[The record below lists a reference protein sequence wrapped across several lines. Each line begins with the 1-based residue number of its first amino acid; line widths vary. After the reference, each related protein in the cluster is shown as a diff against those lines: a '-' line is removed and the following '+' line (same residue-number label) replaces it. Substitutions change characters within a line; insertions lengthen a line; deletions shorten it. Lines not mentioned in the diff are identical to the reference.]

1 MSNTPYVGRN
11 VYGFNTG
18 QEFEGFSKVV
28 IVVTDK
34 LEYSSGKDTGR
45 TLTMSCPWGTQAMA
59 DDILADIKGYKYHP
73 YSATGAFLDPSSE
86 IGDGVT
92 VNGIYSGIYTMD
104 VDFRGGCR
112 ADISAPSE
120 EEIDHEYPYIPQQE
134 RTIRRKFAQ
143 VESEFEVQAGQIAA
157 RVTKTGGDSASFGW
171 ELDEDSWTLKS
182 QHRTVLDA
190 TENGVVIT
198 CKLFAEEGGKIGGF
212 DIMSNYL
219 SYNGQ
224 TWKGENALGA
234 YLGINGFQ
242 MGNKFRVDMSGNLY
256 AASGTFEGNVYA
268 KNIQYGTPETGTLSG
283 VAISKNTIAAGLDGP
298 FTKGVNDSLSYA
310 DYSHDIFSGKETA
323 EYMYAKEID
332 ASKSLSGKEIY
343 CGGTKLRKKSISFKD
358 GDGES
363 VYIYYWAWES
373 SI

>member
-1 MSNTPYVGRN
+1 MSDATYIGQRTRS
-11 VYGFNTG
+11 FNSAA
-18 QEFEGFSKVV
+18 EFDGFSKVV
-28 IVVTDK
+28 IAVTDE
-34 LEYSSGKDTGR
+34 LEYVAGKNTGR
-45 TLTMSCPWGTQAMA
+45 TLTLVCPWGTQEMA
-59 DDILADIKGYKYHP
+59 DSILADIKGYRYHP
-73 YSATGAFLDPSSE
+73 YAADGAYLDPAAE

-104 VDFRGGCR
+104 AVFGRSFL
-112 ADISAPSE
+112 ADISAPSD

-182 QHRTVLDA
+182 QNRTVLEA

-198 CKLFAEEGGKIGGF
+198 GKLFAEEGGKIGGF

-224 TWKGENALGA
+224 TWMGENALGA

-268 KNIQYGTPETGTLSG
+268 KNIQYGTKETGTLSG
-283 VAISKNTIAAGLDGP
+283 GAITVNSISAGLDGP
-298 FTKGVNDSLSYA
+298 LSRGVNDSLSYA
-310 DYSHDIFSGKETA
+310 NTANDVFTGNTWAKFVKAET
-323 EYMYAKEID
+323 
-332 ASKSLSGKEIY
+332 LSGHVIKM
-343 CGGTKLRKKSISFKD
+343 GGKTDDGYTLGTTSISYTN
-358 GDGES
+358 GDGK
-363 VYIYYWAWES
+363 VKTLNVVTWK
-373 SI
+373 

>member
-1 MSNTPYVGRN
+1 MSNATYIGQRTRR
-11 VYGFNTG
+11 FNSST
-18 QEFEGFSKVV
+18 EFDGFSKVV
-28 IVVTDK
+28 ITVTDE
-34 LEYSSGKDTGR
+34 LEYVAGKNTGR
-45 TLTMSCPWGTQAMA
+45 TLTLSCPWGTQEMA
-59 DDILADIKGYKYHP
+59 DSILADIKGYRYHP
-73 YSATGAFLDPSSE
+73 YAADGAYLDPAAE

-104 VDFRGGCR
+104 AMFGRSFL
-112 ADISAPSE
+112 ADISAPSD

-143 VESEFEVQAGQIAA
+143 VESEFKVQAEQISA

-182 QHRTVLDA
+182 QNRTVLEA

-198 CKLFAEEGGKIGGF
+198 AKLFAEEGGTIGGF

-224 TWKGENALGA
+224 TWMGENALGA

-268 KNIQYGTPETGTLSG
+268 KNIQYGTQETGTLPGS
-283 VAISKNTIAAGLDGP
+283 AISVKSISAGENGQLSA
-298 FTKGVNDSLSYA
+298 TVNKSLGYA
-310 DYSHDIFSGKETA
+310 DYSHKVFEGDVEAKYVKAGTVVAKGLTA
-323 EYMYAKEID
+323 EEDFTFGKHDVAWRTITD
-332 ASKSLSGKEIY
+332 GNGLSQTVLVARE
-343 CGGTKLRKKSISFKD
+343 
-358 GDGES
+358 
-363 VYIYYWAWES
+363 
-373 SI
+373 